1 MTIDGWI
8 DHAERALHVLARD
21 LRAVPVNAATRRLH
35 LRALELKRE
44 VARWHDVEPDVP
56 TRCAVLDEIEEL
68 SREALAARRRERRE
82 SFRPSSSAMTFET
95 KPA

>member
-1 MTIDGWI
+1 MPIDGWI

-21 LRAVPVNAATRRLH
+21 LRAVPVDGTTRRLH

-44 VARWHDVEPDVP
+44 VARWRDAEPDVP
-56 TRCAVLDEIEEL
+56 SRCAALDEIEEL
-68 SREALAARRRERRE
+68 SREVLAARRRERRA
-82 SFRPSSSAMTFET
+82 SFRPPSSAMTFET